1 MEKTWSFSFEKI
13 HKVNYITIFAMC
25 LLMSLTTMSMTNF
38 VINIDELFPFI
49 IVIIVSTVVYFLKLK
64 DMTKAIIFSSVIIL
78 SNFGYFLL
86 GNFND
91 KTIASDI
98 LVFIAG
104 IICATLYFR
113 KNLLVINA
121 VLLDTCVIILFL
133 VNPSSILSKNFSFSN
148 MLNFFVILNGVIILI
163 YCLTSWGGNLIQSAN
178 NKSLESKELLD
189 KLDLLLLNI
198 KESTTDLD
206 NNIDIFSED
215 INLVNATSD
224 DISNTM
230 GQINIGVQEIVESI
244 LGINLGIEK
253 SNSSLDKVRNI
264 SNRISATSNEMKGNV
279 IDESEKI
286 NSMNSTMKMIKGAV
300 EVSLDT
306 VNTLKGS
313 IDKINCEINSI
324 YEISAQTNLLSL
336 NASIEAAR
344 AGEYGKGFS
353 IVAEEVKKLAQ
364 QTTEIVK
371 NIYEIITEINLITN
385 DAVIKV
391 SEGNTA
397 AEEGTKVVD
406 NVYISFGKIQE
417 YFEKMSEYLDEEHR
431 FVENVVENFVP
442 IKMEL
447 EGIGSITEEHS
458 ASTEEIEGIIRE
470 QGEKITSM
478 ASSIEEIKILSKNLK
493 ELSSNR

>member
-1 MEKTWSFSFEKI
+1 
-13 HKVNYITIFAMC
+13 
-25 LLMSLTTMSMTNF
+25 
-38 VINIDELFPFI
+38 
-49 IVIIVSTVVYFLKLK
+49 
-64 DMTKAIIFSSVIIL
+64 
-78 SNFGYFLL
+78 
-86 GNFND
+86 
-91 KTIASDI
+91 
-98 LVFIAG
+98 
-104 IICATLYFR
+104 
-113 KNLLVINA
+113 
-121 VLLDTCVIILFL
+121 
-133 VNPSSILSKNFSFSN
+133 
-148 MLNFFVILNGVIILI
+148 
-163 YCLTSWGGNLIQSAN
+163 
-178 NKSLESKELLD
+178 
-189 KLDLLLLNI
+189 
-198 KESTTDLD
+198 
-206 NNIDIFSED
+206 
-215 INLVNATSD
+215 
-224 DISNTM
+224 M

-264 SNRISATSNEMKGNV
+264 SNRISTTSNEMKGNV

-353 IVAEEVKKLAQ
+353 VVAEEVKKLAQ

-406 NVYISFGKIQE
+406 NVYTSFGEIQE

-431 FVENVVENFVP
+431 FIENVVENFVP
-442 IKMEL
+442 IKMDL

-478 ASSIEEIKILSKNLK
+478 ALSIEEIKILSKNLK

>member
-1 MEKTWSFSFEKI
+1 MEKAWNFSFEKI
-13 HKVNYITIFAMC
+13 HKVNYITIVLMC
-25 LLMSLTTMSMTNF
+25 LLMSVTTMSINNF
-38 VINIDELFPFI
+38 EIHIDELLPFI
-49 IVIIVSTVVYFLKLK
+49 IVIIVSTVIYFLKIR
-64 DMTKAIIFSSVIIL
+64 DMIKAVTFSSVIIL

-86 GNFND
+86 GKFNQM
-91 KTIASDI
+91 TIASDI

-121 VLLDTCVIILFL
+121 VLLDVCVVTLFI
-133 VNPSSILSKNFSFSN
+133 VNPSSILSENFSFSN
-148 MLNFFVILNGVIILI
+148 MLNFFIILNGVIILI

-178 NKSLESKELLD
+178 NKSLESKELVD

-198 KESTTDLD
+198 KESTKDLD
-206 NNIDIFSED
+206 NNIDAFSED
-215 INLVNATSD
+215 ITLVNATSE

-230 GQINIGVQEIVESI
+230 SQINIGVQEIVDSI
-244 LGINLGIEK
+244 LGINVGIEK
-253 SNSSLDKVRNI
+253 SNSSLDKVRSVSSKI
-264 SNRISATSNEMKGNV
+264 SETSNEMKENV
-279 IDESEKI
+279 IDGSEKI
-286 NSMNSTMKMIKGAV
+286 NSMNSTMKMISGAV
-300 EVSLDT
+300 EISLNT
-306 VNTLKGS
+306 VNELKSS
-313 IDKINCEINSI
+313 IDKINSEINSI

-344 AGEYGKGFS
+344 AGEYGRGFS
-353 IVAEEVKKLAQ
+353 VVAEEVKKLAQ

-391 SEGNTA
+391 SEGNKAT
-397 AEEGTKVVD
+397 EEGIKVVD
-406 NVYISFGKIQE
+406 NVYTSFNKIE
-417 YFEKMSEYLDEEHR
+417 KYFEKMSEYLGEEHR
-431 FVENVVENFVP
+431 FIENVVDNFGP
-442 IKMEL
+442 IKMNL

-470 QGEKITSM
+470 QGEKISSM
-478 ASSIEEIKILSKNLK
+478 ALSIEEINTLSKNLK